1 MVFLDFRLQLRFEIM
16 NKIDFTNKIVYNLY
30 INSVK
35 AKNEMVEGLMVV
47 TFIIVFIALMT
58 IE

>member
-30 INSVK
+30 INSRK